1 MSIITRS
8 KPRSEQPSDLLT
20 SLKDGVMNHSRKIV
34 RSQQGQAVVTRAAR
48 DGSRLTSVFVVNE
61 TQQSASFTGS
71 KCLSKR
77 CLTCPK
83 FIVNKT
89 FISNVT

>member
-48 DGSRLTSVFVVNE
+48 DGSPLTSVFVANG
-61 TQQSASFTGS
+61 TQQLFYRI
-71 KCLSKR
+71 KMHKQKMFNL
-77 CLTCPK
+77 P
-83 FIVNKT
+83 
-89 FISNVT
+89 